1 MTDKTNFCMGCM
13 ADMAGNTVCPQ
24 CGWNSQE
31 PQMLHALPYGAS
43 LQGRYIVGR
52 AQKTNGEGITY
63 IGRDTVQNTLVE
75 IREFFPQSLCS
86 RSEDGASVQIAG
98 GNEIVFQEALTLFL
112 NYAREI
118 AHLRELSAI
127 VPVFD
132 IFEENHTAYT
142 ISEWN
147 ESITLQY
154 FVERS
159 GGHLTWNAARQLF
172 MPVLS
177 ALSTMHAAGVM
188 HLGISPQSLKIMQDG
203 KMRLGDFS
211 VSLVRRMDT
220 DLPPDMVPGCAA
232 LEQYTMGMQ
241 LTEATDVYG
250 FTASLLFA
258 LTGELPK
265 DAVYRKEDSRLM
277 IPTDLAKTLPP
288 HVITAVANGL
298 QVQPESRT
306 QTFERLRV
314 ELSAAPTVTS
324 HLEQQTTSIT
334 KLPPLPEKK
343 KDEGMPG
350 IVWMLVS
357 CAISLLVMSVI
368 VWVWFQFQPD
378 TLFHPSDEVSS
389 VSGEMSESD
398 TSSSLEFTEDTG
410 SDMIPA
416 PDLRGQKY
424 TELLEKVSAAESPEY
439 TILLSDRAFDN
450 TVEEGCV
457 ISQQPEAGTE
467 MRRGDSIV
475 VVISQGEPTR
485 QLPDVENLTLAQAA
499 ELVTDEGFIP
509 VTERVANSEVGADM
523 VIGYKDHEAG
533 DTLAYGSE
541 VVLLISTGSA
551 DMSEESAEES
561 SR

>member
-1 MTDKTNFCMGCM
+1 
-13 ADMAGNTVCPQ
+13 
-24 CGWNSQE
+24 
-31 PQMLHALPYGAS
+31 
-43 LQGRYIVGR
+43 
-52 AQKTNGEGITY
+52 
-63 IGRDTVQNTLVE
+63 
-75 IREFFPQSLCS
+75 
-86 RSEDGASVQIAG
+86 
-98 GNEIVFQEALTLFL
+98 
-112 NYAREI
+112 
-118 AHLRELSAI
+118 
-127 VPVFD
+127 
-132 IFEENHTAYT
+132 
-142 ISEWN
+142 
-147 ESITLQY
+147 
-154 FVERS
+154 
-159 GGHLTWNAARQLF
+159 
-172 MPVLS
+172 
-177 ALSTMHAAGVM
+177 
-188 HLGISPQSLKIMQDG
+188 
-203 KMRLGDFS
+203 MRLGDFS

-306 QTFERLRV
+306 QTFERLRA

-324 HLEQQTTSIT
+324 HMEQQTTSIT

-389 VSGEMSESD
+389 VSGEMSEND

-410 SDMIPA
+410 GDMIPA

-541 VVLLISTGSA
+541 VVLLISTGS
-551 DMSEESAEES
+551 DVSEESAEES